1 MRRGVPLGHAAIAEG
16 GSLKMKYRSWLVVPG
31 SSEKRLGLA
40 MGTGADVVVVDLAD
54 TVPDAARR
62 EARAM
67 ACEWLSVHRRNLLEH
82 RRMGRWVRI
91 NALDSGLS
99 RDDLLAIMPGAP
111 DGIILPGA
119 TGPDAVRQLAS
130 EIYELEQANGI
141 AANSV
146 QIMPVAGDSPR
157 GLFGMGQYLD
167 APHQR
172 LFGLTWNAGGLGV
185 AMGCRHL
192 HGDEGRWSDA
202 ARLVRAQ
209 TVLTAHASRTVAVDA
224 PYERFEDERG
234 LAAAARQA
242 RAEGFAGMFAIH
254 PGQVATINAAFTPS
268 GEELSRAREI
278 LALFSANPD
287 QASLPFQ
294 GCMID
299 RTHLAIARQLI
310 DAADESDAGC
320 EGQRLSA
327 LLRPA

>member
-1 MRRGVPLGHAAIAEG
+1 
-16 GSLKMKYRSWLVVPG
+16 MKYRSWLVVPG

-82 RRMGRWVRI
+82 RQMGRWVRI

-99 RDDLLAIMPGAP
+99 RDDLLAVMPGAP

-119 TGPDAVRQLAS
+119 TGPEAVRQLAS

-146 QIMPVAGDSPR
+146 RIMPVAGDSPR
-157 GLFGMGQYLD
+157 GLFGMAQYLD
-167 APHQR
+167 TPHQR
-172 LFGLTWNAGGLGV
+172 LFGLTWSAAGLGV
-185 AMGCRHL
+185 AMGCSLL
-192 HGDEGRWSDA
+192 HGAEGERSDA

-209 TVLTAHASRTVAVDA
+209 TLLTAHASRTVAVDA
-224 PYERFEDERG
+224 PFERFEDDRG
-234 LAAAARQA
+234 LARAAQQA
-242 RAEGFAGMFAIH
+242 RADGFAGMFAIH
-254 PGQVATINAAFTPS
+254 PGQVATINAAFTPN
-268 GEELSRAREI
+268 GEELAQAREI

-287 QASLPFQ
+287 QASLPHQ
-294 GCMID
+294 GRMID
-299 RTHLAIARQLI
+299 RTHLAIARQVI
-310 DAADESDAGC
+310 DAAGEGDNAA